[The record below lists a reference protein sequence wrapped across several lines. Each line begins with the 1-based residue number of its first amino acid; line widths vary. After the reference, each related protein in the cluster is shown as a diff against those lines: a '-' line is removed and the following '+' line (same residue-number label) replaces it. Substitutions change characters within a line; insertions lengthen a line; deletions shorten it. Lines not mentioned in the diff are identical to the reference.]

1 MKPRLKFDIQA
12 RTTGDVGLVVATS
25 SAENISSSPRSC
37 VLTGNHPGID
47 RYDLLSRSATSSIE
61 FARSDKAY

>member
-1 MKPRLKFDIQA
+1 MKPRLEFDIQA

-25 SAENISSSPRSC
+25 SAKNISSSPINRG
-37 VLTGNHPGID
+37 LTGNHPRSD

-61 FARSDKAY
+61 FARNDKAY